1 MNEIED
7 SLWCYLPYPALYKI
21 FQHLSYKELI
31 STGNVC
37 KLWYQASRNDL
48 LWRDLFYQNFLV
60 DRSVPVVAGK
70 SWYEEFKRLCY
81 KIPVVQTETLTE
93 HTHQVLHV
101 SFSHN
106 GKYFSTCSKD
116 GFVTVW
122 NSSYPA
128 SIKYNKN
135 MKHYKWKYTQF
146 SQFNET
152 DTLLLVSGVHFGTV
166 HSTSGE
172 IAVFN
177 LDGFYLQC
185 RVVNKPYDIFG
196 TWYSDQYLLSGD
208 LHWLAHLVSSSH
220 LWLNR
225 ASQEADSELVPITH
239 GLFRFYNRNAS
250 SIRAIMIANCLPN
263 SENINSEETEYA
275 GVPVDQGV
283 IFEHGNP
290 VSHRDMGNLPST
302 SKSVFDEIPIL
313 NPMRNGDDFANP
325 IWYNSEYRKVEV
337 EQSGAA
343 GDDSDYEMDQDDNNK
358 DEGFD
363 DDDRSTSSDEADAFN
378 DKYLIFTTGNK
389 TYTPHQIGFKR
400 IKPFVFP
407 KKMDLGPTLKERLVL
422 QEQRKEQL
430 RSASPSQDPD
440 WLDFDKVADKFDKI
454 DHLIDLHG
462 HIVGMGLSPDHRYL
476 YVNSRSWPEN
486 YVINN
491 PLDPPPI
498 AQEID
503 IHVIDLVTL
512 KQVGTMLRAHKAY
525 TPNNECFFIFLDVC
539 NEYVASGA
547 EDKHGYMWDRHYGVC
562 IAKYP
567 HQDVVNSVAFNP
579 SDPEM
584 LVTTSDDF
592 KIKIWRSRSKVKE
605 LGLDVRDFPM
615 GVELRK
621 TPRKQGGGTRRRSV
635 NYSPHRAR

>member
-1 MNEIED
+1 MNETEG

-21 FQHLSYKELI
+21 FQHLNYKELI
-31 STGNVC
+31 LAGKVC
-37 KLWYQASRNDL
+37 KLWFQASRNDL
-48 LWRDLFYQNFLV
+48 LWRDLFYENFLV
-60 DRSVPVVAGK
+60 DRSVPVLAGK

-93 HTHQVLHV
+93 HNHQVLHV

-106 GKYFSTCSKD
+106 GRYFSTCSKD
-116 GFVTVW
+116 GYVTIW
-122 NSSYPA
+122 NSNYPA
-128 SIKYNKN
+128 SVKYSKN
-135 MKHYKWKYTQF
+135 MKHFKWKYAQY

-152 DTLLLVSGVHFGTV
+152 DTLILVSGVYFGTT

-208 LHWLAHLVSSSH
+208 LVWLAHLVSSSH

-225 ASQEADSELVPITH
+225 ASQEVDSELIPITH

-250 SIRAIMIANCLPN
+250 SVRAIMIANCLPN
-263 SENINSEETEYA
+263 SENISLEETEYNT

-290 VSHRDMGNLPST
+290 VSHRDMNNVPS
-302 SKSVFDEIPIL
+302 SSQ
-313 NPMRNGDDFANP
+313 NDFANP
-325 IWYNSEYRKVEV
+325 IWYNSDYRKVEI
-337 EQSGAA
+337 EQSEAA
-343 GDDSDYEMDQDDNNK
+343 NEDSDYEMDQDDNNK

-363 DDDRSTSSDEADAFN
+363 DDDHSTSSDETDALT

-407 KKMDLGPTLKERLVL
+407 KKMDPGPTLKERLIL
-422 QEQRKEQL
+422 QEQRKEQM
-430 RSASPSQDPD
+430 RSASPSKDPD
-440 WLDFDKVADKFDKI
+440 WLDFEKVADKFDKI

-486 YVINN
+486 YVITN

-525 TPNNECFFIFLDVC
+525 TPNNECFFIFLNVC

-562 IAKYP
+562 LAKYP
-567 HQDVVNSVAFNP
+567 HQDVVNSAAFNP
-579 SDPEM
+579 KDPEM

-592 KIKIWRSRSKVKE
+592 KVKVWRSRSKVKE
-605 LGLDVRDFPM
+605 LGLDVRDFPL
-615 GVELRK
+615 GIELRK
-621 TPRKQGGGTRRRSV
+621 TTMHNKGSEPGGS
-635 NYSPHRAR
+635 YSPHKSR

>member
-1 MNEIED
+1 MVEPEG
-7 SLWCYLPYPALYKI
+7 SLWGYLPYPALQNI
-21 FQHLSYKELI
+21 FHHLNYKELI
-31 STGNVC
+31 SAGMVC

-48 LWRDLFYQNFLV
+48 LWRDLFYDNFLV
-60 DRSVPVVAGK
+60 DKSVPVVSGK
-70 SWYEEFKRLCY
+70 TWYEEFKRLSY
-81 KIPVVQTETLTE
+81 KIPIVQTETLDE
-93 HTHQVLHV
+93 HANQVLHV

-106 GKYFSTCSKD
+106 GRYFATCSKD
-116 GFVTVW
+116 GYVTVW
-122 NSSYPA
+122 NANYPA
-128 SIKYNKN
+128 TVKYSKN
-135 MKHYKWKYTQF
+135 MKHFKWKYTQY
-146 SQFNET
+146 SQFNES
-152 DTLLLVSGVHFGTV
+152 DTLLLVSGVHFGTT

-177 LDGFYLQC
+177 LDGFELQC

-225 ASQEADSELVPITH
+225 ATQEADSELVPITH
-239 GLFRFYNRNAS
+239 YLFRFYNRNAS
-250 SIRAIMIANCLPN
+250 SLRAIMIANCLPN
-263 SENINSEETEYA
+263 SENVSLEETEYS

-290 VSHRDMGNLPST
+290 VSHRDMGNSMPST
-302 SKSVFDEIPIL
+302 SKVLDEIPTL
-313 NPMRNGDDFANP
+313 NPLRVSDDFANL
-325 IWYNSEYRKVEV
+325 IWYNSDYRKVEA
-337 EQSGAA
+337 ERNEGA
-343 GDDSDYEMDQDDNNK
+343 GDDSDYEMDQDENK

-363 DDDRSTSSDEADAFN
+363 DDDHSTSSDETDAMN

-407 KKMDLGPTLKERLVL
+407 KKMDLGPSLKERLIL
-422 QEQRKEQL
+422 QEQRKEQK

-440 WLDFDKVADKFDKI
+440 WLDFDKVADKFDKV

-486 YVINN
+486 YVITN

-525 TPNNECFFIFLDVC
+525 TPNHECFFIFLDVC

-547 EDKHGYMWDRHYGVC
+547 EDHHGYMWDRHYGIC
-562 IAKYP
+562 LAKYP
-567 HQDVVNSVAFNP
+567 HLDVVNSVAFNP
-579 SDPEM
+579 KDPEM

-605 LGLDVRDFPM
+605 LGLDVRDFPR
-615 GVELRK
+615 GIELRK
-621 TPRKQGGGTRRRSV
+621 TAKTKGNTSKDKS
-635 NYSPHRAR
+635 NAYSPHRSR

>member
-1 MNEIED
+1 MSETEG

-21 FQHLSYKELI
+21 FQQLTYQDLI
-31 STGNVC
+31 AAGKVC
-37 KLWYQASRNDL
+37 KLWLAASRNDM
-48 LWRDLFYQNFLV
+48 LWRDLFYKNFLIN
-60 DRSVPVVAGK
+60 RSVPVVAGK
-70 SWYEEFKRLCY
+70 TWYEEFRRLCY
-81 KIPVVQTETLTE
+81 EIPVVQTEMLEE

-101 SFSHN
+101 SFAHN
-106 GKYFSTCSKD
+106 GKYFASCSKD
-116 GFVTVW
+116 GYVTVW
-122 NSSYPA
+122 NSNYPA
-128 SIKYNKN
+128 TVKYSKN
-135 MKHYKWKYTQF
+135 MKLFKWKYTQY

-152 DTLLLVSGVHFGTV
+152 DTLLLVSGVHFGTT

-177 LDGFYLQC
+177 LDGFTLQS

-225 ASQEADSELVPITH
+225 ATQEADSELVPITH

-250 SIRAIMIANCLPN
+250 SIRDIMIANCLPN
-263 SENINSEETEYA
+263 SENIALEEPEYS

-290 VSHRDMGNLPST
+290 VSHRDIGNVSKP
-302 SKSVFDEIPIL
+302 SKSVFDELPVV
-313 NPMRNGDDFANP
+313 NPTSSSDEFANP
-325 IWYNSEYRKVEV
+325 IWYSSDYRKVEM
-337 EQSGAA
+337 EQSEAA
-343 GDDSDYEMDQDDNNK
+343 ADDSDYEMDQDDNNK

-363 DDDRSTSSDEADAFN
+363 DDDHSASSDETDALS

-407 KKMDLGPTLKERLVL
+407 KKLDPGPSLKERLIL
-422 QEQRKEQL
+422 HEQRKEQM

-440 WLDFDKVADKFDKI
+440 WLDFEKVANKFDKI

-486 YVINN
+486 YVITN

-512 KQVGTMLRAHKAY
+512 KQVGTMFRAHQAY

-562 IAKYP
+562 LAKYP
-567 HQDVVNSVAFNP
+567 HVDVVNSVAFNP
-579 SDPEM
+579 KDPEM

-605 LGLDVRDFPM
+605 LGLDVRDLPM

-621 TPRKQGGGTRRRSV
+621 IVKKKGRSTRDKGAA
-635 NYSPHRAR
+635 YPPHMSR

>member
-1 MNEIED
+1 MNEAEG

-21 FQHLSYKELI
+21 FQHLTYKELL
-31 STGNVC
+31 SVGNVC
-37 KLWYQASRNDL
+37 KHWLQASRNDL
-48 LWRDLFYQNFLV
+48 LWRDLFYRDFLV
-60 DRSVPVVAGK
+60 DRSVPVAAGK
-70 SWYEEFKRLCY
+70 SWYGEFKRLCSE
-81 KIPVVQTETLTE
+81 IPIVQTETLCE

-116 GFVTVW
+116 GYVYVW
-122 NSSYPA
+122 NSGYPA
-128 SIKYNKN
+128 SIKYSNN
-135 MKHYKWKYTQF
+135 MKKFKWKYTQY

-152 DTLLLVSGVHFGTV
+152 DTLLLVSGVHFGTT

-225 ASQEADSELVPITH
+225 ASQEIDSELVPITH
-239 GLFRFYNRNAS
+239 ALFRFYNKNAS

-263 SENINSEETEYA
+263 SEKVSLEEGEYT
-275 GVPVDQGV
+275 GVSVDQGV

-290 VSHRDMGNLPST
+290 VSHRDMANLPSC
-302 SKSVFDEIPIL
+302 SKSVLNEMPIVNLPRGNDE
-313 NPMRNGDDFANP
+313 FANP
-325 IWYNSEYRKVEV
+325 IWYNSEYRKVEI
-337 EQSGAA
+337 EHGEDL
-343 GDDSDYEMDQDDNNK
+343 GEDSDYEMDDNNK

-363 DDDRSTSSDEADAFN
+363 DDDHSTSSDEVDVMN
-378 DKYLIFTTGNK
+378 DKYLIFITGSK

-407 KKMDLGPTLKERLVL
+407 KKMDPGPTLKERLIL

-430 RSASPSQDPD
+430 RSSSPSQDPD
-440 WLDFDKVADKFDKI
+440 WLDFDKVADKFDKV

-486 YVINN
+486 YVITN

-512 KQVGTMLRAHKAY
+512 KPVGTMLRAHKAY

-547 EDKHGYMWDRHYGVC
+547 EDKHGYLWDRHYGVC
-562 IAKYP
+562 LAKYP

-579 SDPEM
+579 KDPQM
-584 LVTTSDDF
+584 LVTTSDDL
-592 KIKIWRSRSKVKE
+592 KIKIWRSRARVKE
-605 LGLDVRDFPM
+605 LGLDLQEFAAE

-621 TPRKQGGGTRRRSV
+621 SV
-635 NYSPHRAR
+635 LLHFKPFKEVS

>member
-1 MNEIED
+1 MNEMEG

-21 FQHLSYKELI
+21 FQHLTYKELI
-31 STGNVC
+31 SAGRVC
-37 KLWYQASRNDL
+37 KLWYEASRNDL
-48 LWRDLFYQNFLV
+48 LWRELFYKNFLI
-60 DRSVPVVAGK
+60 DKSVPVVAGK

-81 KIPVVQTETLTE
+81 KVPVVQTETLTE
-93 HTHQVLHV
+93 HSHQVLHV

-106 GKYFSTCSKD
+106 GRYFATCSKD
-116 GFVTVW
+116 GYVTVW
-122 NSSYPA
+122 NSNYPA
-128 SIKYNKN
+128 TVKYIKN
-135 MKHYKWKYTQF
+135 MKHFKWKYTQY

-152 DTLLLVSGVHFGTV
+152 DTLLLVSGVHFGTT
-166 HSTSGE
+166 HTTSGE

-177 LDGFYLQC
+177 LDGFELQC
-185 RVVNKPYDIFG
+185 RVINKPYDIFG

-239 GLFRFYNRNAS
+239 CLFRFYNRNAS

-263 SENINSEETEYA
+263 SENISIDETEYT

-290 VSHRDMGNLPST
+290 VSHRDITNVPSS
-302 SKSVFDEIPIL
+302 SKSVFDEIPIV
-313 NPMRNGDDFANP
+313 NPMRVSNDFANP
-325 IWYNSEYRKVEV
+325 IWYNSDYRKVEV
-337 EQSGAA
+337 EQSEAA

-363 DDDRSTSSDEADAFN
+363 DDDHSTSSDETDSMN

-407 KKMDLGPTLKERLVL
+407 KKMDPGPSLKERLIL
-422 QEQRKEQL
+422 QEQRKEQM
-430 RSASPSQDPD
+430 RSGSPSQDPD
-440 WLDFDKVADKFDKI
+440 WLDFEKVADKFDKV

-486 YVINN
+486 YTISN

-525 TPNNECFFIFLDVC
+525 TPNHECFFIFLDVC

-547 EDKHGYMWDRHYGVC
+547 EDKHGYLWDRHYGVC
-562 IAKYP
+562 LAKFP

-579 SDPEM
+579 KDPEM
-584 LVTTSDDF
+584 LVTTSDDY
-592 KIKIWRSRSKVKE
+592 KIKVWRSRSKVKE
-605 LGLDVRDFPM
+605 LGLDVRDFPL
-615 GVELRK
+615 GIELRK
-621 TPRKQGGGTRRRSV
+621 KAKKAGNTGKDNSGVYSVHRS
-635 NYSPHRAR
+635 R

>member
-1 MNEIED
+1 MNETEG

-21 FQHLSYKELI
+21 FQHLTYKELG
-31 STGNVC
+31 SAGRVC
-37 KLWYQASRNDL
+37 KLWLDASRNDL
-48 LWRDLFYQNFLV
+48 LWRDLFYKNFLV
-60 DRSVPVVAGK
+60 DKSVPVVAGK

-81 KIPVVQTETLTE
+81 KIPVVQTEVLTD
-93 HTHQVLHV
+93 HIHQVLHV

-116 GFVTVW
+116 GFVSVW
-122 NSSYPA
+122 NSDYPA
-128 SIKYNKN
+128 SIKYSKN
-135 MKHYKWKYTQF
+135 MKHFKWKYTQY

-152 DTLLLVSGVHFGTV
+152 DTLLLVSGVHFGTT

-177 LDGFYLQC
+177 LDGFELQC

-225 ASQEADSELVPITH
+225 ASQEAESELVPITH
-239 GLFRFYNRNAS
+239 CLFRFYNRNAS

-263 SENINSEETEYA
+263 SENISLEEIEYS

-290 VSHRDMGNLPST
+290 VSHRDMNNVPSS
-302 SKSVFDEIPIL
+302 SKAVFDDIPIL
-313 NPMRNGDDFANP
+313 NHARVSSDFANP
-325 IWYNSEYRKVEV
+325 IWYNSEYRKVEF
-337 EQSGAA
+337 EQSEAAA

-363 DDDRSTSSDEADAFN
+363 DDDHSDSSDEAESLK

-407 KKMDLGPTLKERLVL
+407 KKMDPGPSLKERLIL
-422 QEQRKEQL
+422 HEQRKEQM
-430 RSASPSQDPD
+430 RSGSPSADPD
-440 WLDFDKVADKFDKI
+440 WLDFDKVADKFDKV

-486 YVINN
+486 YVIPN

-547 EDKHGYMWDRHYGVC
+547 EDKHGYLWDRHYGVC
-562 IAKYP
+562 LAKFP

-579 SDPEM
+579 KDPEM
-584 LVTTSDDF
+584 LVTTSDDH
-592 KIKIWRSRSKVKE
+592 KIKVWRSRSKMKQ
-605 LGLDVRDFPM
+605 LGLDKRDFPM
-615 GVELRK
+615 GIELRK
-621 TPRKQGGGTRRRSV
+621 NRKKTNKYR
-635 NYSPHRAR
+635 